1 MELLKVQ
8 LVDDL
13 LHFSDGYSRK
23 ATIEE
28 QEWFTNRKTLA
39 AHKDKNGQYKII
51 RWADLH
57 RHSGYSLLDGAIS
70 ISKMVEYTEF
80 AGAIT
85 DHGNMCGALQFY
97 NAMRAAGKL
106 PIIGEEF
113 YCETIDGIKDSNH
126 LVLLAKNETGYKN
139 LVKLSSLSYQKE
151 NFYKKPHI
159 NYDLLKQYHEG
170 LICTSAC
177 IGGEIPQLILSDSK
191 GKREKIDRCV
201 EFFKNLFGDDF
212 YLEIQRHGI
221 AGEDTVNS
229 FLSVYAKTNNIK
241 LVATTDSHYVK
252 KEDKNAHEVLLCIGT
267 GHKLSDTRRMSFDG
281 TGYHLHTADEMESL
295 FGDIPEALD
304 GTLDVMFKCKDMSF
318 AETGYRLPKYPIPK
332 GFESES
338 EYFKKVCKDG
348 VKERF
353 KERFNTDGIEDS
365 NEIKRRE
372 KLKKEYWERF
382 KTELETIKR
391 MGFEGYFLIVWD
403 FLKFAR
409 ENNIPTGPGRGSGAG
424 SLVLY
429 CLRITDVDPIKYNL
443 LFERFLNPD
452 RITMPDIDSDISEQK
467 RELVIK
473 YVSELYGIDHVSH
486 IITHGT
492 LAARSVT
499 RDVARVFGLSVAE
512 TSRLVK
518 YIPAEPKMTLE
529 KALKNEELQSF
540 LISNPLYK
548 QIIDIAKT
556 LEGLPKNKSVHAC
569 GIIIA
574 PSVVSDYCPQL
585 LMEDTIN
592 KKKTWVTQY
601 NMAECE
607 DIKLLKM
614 DFLGLRTLDVIDNTV
629 ELINED
635 RKESKQI
642 DSSDI
647 PLNDPK
653 VYKFLSTGHTSGVFQ
668 FESPGMTNLLKRM
681 FNDVRVRE
689 DNAKKGE
696 EYFERLIAAVSLYRP
711 GPMDE
716 INNFIKAMKT
726 GNVHYDHKKLES
738 ILGNTYGIL
747 VYQEQIMFAVRE
759 LAGFT
764 AGQAD
769 SIRKA
774 MGKKKTEI
782 MDEYGE
788 YFIHG
793 SEKYDKEHPNSPKN
807 IKGCVKNGIPE
818 ETAKLIWDKMV
829 KFAAYAFN
837 KSHATCY
844 AAIGMRTAWLS
855 CYYPVEFMTGMLNSF
870 IGKADKIK
878 QYVNACKA
886 RKIEVLQPD
895 INESGLRFSLLKTK
909 QENGRYKK
917 SIRFGLS
924 GIVNV
929 GDVATKAII
938 KERETHGE
946 YKDML
951 DFLKRAARIKI
962 DRRVLEPL
970 IATGAFDKFGYTRKT
985 LLSNIEYMYKI
996 LESARNENQNQ
1007 LTMFDFFNEEQ
1018 YQLTFENI
1026 SEYTKAEMGIKEM
1039 EFLGLMIHHPV
1050 IEYKEKL
1057 DKWKSAGKLQ
1067 DIEETLDSLSLD
1079 EEKEVR
1085 FAGLVMDKELKTSIK
1100 NNKTNKY
1107 LTFMLDDG
1115 VSTVKCIAFKQN
1127 ALQFDAMIK
1136 PNSMVYLLGFAKY
1149 DDFGKSVIVNKIL
1162 AL

>member
-1 MELLKVQ
+1 MLTVF
-8 LVDDL
+8 VT
-13 LHFSDGYSRK
+13 YS
-23 ATIEE
+23 
-28 QEWFTNRKTLA
+28 
-39 AHKDKNGQYKII
+39 Y
-51 RWADLH
+51 
-57 RHSGYSLLDGAIS
+57 
-70 ISKMVEYTEF
+70 
-80 AGAIT
+80 
-85 DHGNMCGALQFY
+85 
-97 NAMRAAGKL
+97 
-106 PIIGEEF
+106 
-113 YCETIDGIKDSNH
+113 
-126 LVLLAKNETGYKN
+126 
-139 LVKLSSLSYQKE
+139 
-151 NFYKKPHI
+151 
-159 NYDLLKQYHEG
+159 
-170 LICTSAC
+170 
-177 IGGEIPQLILSDSK
+177 
-191 GKREKIDRCV
+191 
-201 EFFKNLFGDDF
+201 
-212 YLEIQRHGI
+212 
-221 AGEDTVNS
+221 
-229 FLSVYAKTNNIK
+229 
-241 LVATTDSHYVK
+241 
-252 KEDKNAHEVLLCIGT
+252 
-267 GHKLSDTRRMSFDG
+267 
-281 TGYHLHTADEMESL
+281 
-295 FGDIPEALD
+295 
-304 GTLDVMFKCKDMSF
+304 
-318 AETGYRLPKYPIPK
+318 
-332 GFESES
+332 
-338 EYFKKVCKDG
+338 
-348 VKERF
+348 
-353 KERFNTDGIEDS
+353 
-365 NEIKRRE
+365 
-372 KLKKEYWERF
+372 
-382 KTELETIKR
+382 
-391 MGFEGYFLIVWD
+391 
-403 FLKFAR
+403 
-409 ENNIPTGPGRGSGAG
+409 
-424 SLVLY
+424 
-429 CLRITDVDPIKYNL
+429 
-443 LFERFLNPD
+443 
-452 RITMPDIDSDISEQK
+452 
-467 RELVIK
+467 
-473 YVSELYGIDHVSH
+473 
-486 IITHGT
+486 
-492 LAARSVT
+492 
-499 RDVARVFGLSVAE
+499 
-512 TSRLVK
+512 
-518 YIPAEPKMTLE
+518 
-529 KALKNEELQSF
+529 
-540 LISNPLYK
+540 
-548 QIIDIAKT
+548 
-556 LEGLPKNKSVHAC
+556 
-569 GIIIA
+569 
-574 PSVVSDYCPQL
+574 
-585 LMEDTIN
+585 
-592 KKKTWVTQY
+592 
-601 NMAECE
+601 
-607 DIKLLKM
+607 
-614 DFLGLRTLDVIDNTV
+614 FLGLRTLDVIDNTV